1 MQTQQPQQ
9 EQPTP
14 ILEIAWLRHAQL
26 DQIAIKRSNHYMSLR
41 RWIAILGVLAALFAV
56 LSQVFPFETSGVL
69 GVAIR
74 GILILLPILGSGFA
88 AYTSSFF
95 SNGDWLIARAGAE
108 EIKKDVYTYRTIL
121 RNSPTK
127 RAWLEKRLV
136 EIQRSVFRGM
146 GGELTMEDYKG
157 SLPANYHPNDP
168 NSDPGFHDL
177 TMDEY
182 FKYRVMGQLNWHSA
196 RVIRRQNER
205 KRLQLFI
212 LISGGIGAFMA
223 VILPLWVA
231 LTASLTAAFIGWQ
244 ELRNLDAVIKN
255 YSKVRME
262 LGILHDHWKNLTEAE
277 KTQSEFFN
285 MVKSTEAI
293 LWSQN
298 VEYIK
303 AMQEAL
309 KESDLDEEA
318 SLINRVIQEARDSH
332 RRLKKSFEDS
342 VVNFSREKLQD
353 SEEALSENFD
363 TALHTLVEEASSDL
377 VQAEL
382 ASMQKSIASQF
393 YGLTA
398 ALEAIADE
406 FSGVDIGRDTP
417 PAVLNDYLA
426 RFPKSQEAK
435 G

>member
-1 MQTQQPQQ
+1 METQPQK
-9 EQPTP
+9 PTP

-26 DQIAIKRSNHYMSLR
+26 DAIASKRSRQFLSLR

-56 LSQVFPFETSGVL
+56 LSQILPFETSGLL
-69 GVAIR
+69 GVIVR
-74 GILILLPILGSGFA
+74 GILILLPILASGLA

-108 EIKKDVYTYRTIL
+108 EIKKEVFNYRTIL
-121 RNSPTK
+121 RDSPTK
-127 RAWLEKRLV
+127 RVWLENRLV

-146 GGELTMEDYKG
+146 GGELTMEEYNG
-157 SLPANYHPNDP
+157 PLPVHHDP
-168 NSDPGFHDL
+168 KKPDSDPGFHDL
-177 TMDEY
+177 AMDEY
-182 FKYRVMGQLNWHSA
+182 FIYRVKDQLLWHSKK
-196 RVIRRQNER
+196 VVQRQAER
-205 KRLQLFI
+205 KRLQLLI
-212 LISGGIGAFMA
+212 LVSGGLGAFMA

-231 LTASLTAAFIGWQ
+231 LTASLTAALIGWQ

-262 LGILHDHWKNLTEAE
+262 LGIIHDHWRNLTTEE

-285 MVKSTEAI
+285 MVKSTEDI

-309 KESDLDEEA
+309 KENDLSEEA
-318 SLINRVIQEARDSH
+318 SLINRTIQEARDSDK
-332 RRLKKSFEDS
+332 RLKKSMEDS
-342 VVNFSREKLQD
+342 IVEFTHEKLTE
-353 SEEALSENFD
+353 SEKVLEENFD
-363 TALHTLVEEASSDL
+363 KALNSLAEEASSEL

-382 ASMQKSIASQF
+382 AAMQQMIQESFTSVKDKLQEIA
-393 YGLTA
+393 
-398 ALEAIADE
+398 EE
-406 FSGVDIGRDTP
+406 FAGVEISRDTP
-417 PAVLNDYLA
+417 PSVLNNLLSKY
-426 RFPKSQEAK
+426 PKSSDAK